1 MKWNNLFK
9 VSLGILVSVLMII
22 SSAYVFAQDKGG
34 DPQMQSGRAPQGM
47 IGDQPGRGGGFMG
60 MFDKD
65 KDGKVTKKEF
75 PGPDNIFDQFD
86 KNGDGA
92 IDESEAPKGPPP
104 GGQGGPQMQSGR
116 TPQGMIGDQ
125 PGQGGGFMGRF
136 DKDKDGKVSKEEFT
150 GPDNI
155 FDQFD
160 KNKDGF
166 IDKSE
171 EPKGP
176 PPRQ

>member
-1 MKWNNLFK
+1 MKWNNPFK
-9 VSLGILVSVLMII
+9 VSLGILVSALMII
-22 SSAYVFAQDKGG
+22 SSGNVFAQD
-34 DPQMQSGRAPQGM
+34 
-47 IGDQPGRGGGFMG
+47 RGG
-60 MFDKD
+60 
-65 KDGKVTKKEF
+65 
-75 PGPDNIFDQFD
+75 N
-86 KNGDGA
+86 
-92 IDESEAPKGPPP
+92 
-104 GGQGGPQMQSGR
+104 QGGPQMQSGR
-116 TPQGMIGDQ
+116 APQGMIGDQ

-160 KNKDGF
+160 KNKDGV